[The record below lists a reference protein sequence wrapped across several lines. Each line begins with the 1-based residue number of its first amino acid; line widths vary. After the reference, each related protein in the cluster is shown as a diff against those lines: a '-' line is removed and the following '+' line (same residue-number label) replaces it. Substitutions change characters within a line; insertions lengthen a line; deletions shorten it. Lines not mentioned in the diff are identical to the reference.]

1 MNSEH
6 SPTSTA
12 TAATRDV
19 AEVGTTADE
28 FTMRFSPTPR
38 GARLARR
45 LVSDRL
51 DVWGHPYTST
61 VNETL
66 TLITAEL
73 AANAVTHGRV
83 PGRDFEVRLTADAG
97 TLRVEVYETRAEQ
110 LPPACPHEPPGD
122 AESGRGLLLVAGL
135 ADAWSI
141 TPRRHAPGK
150 SVWAEVR
157 RPPAS
162 PSPTHR
168 NSR

>member
-6 SPTSTA
+6 SPTP
-12 TAATRDV
+12 TAATRS
-19 AEVGTTADE
+19 ATEVGTTTDE
-28 FTMRFSPTPR
+28 FTMRFSSTPR

-83 PGRDFEVRLTADAG
+83 SGRDFEVRLTANAG
-97 TLRVEVYETRAEQ
+97 TLRVEVSDTRAERL
-110 LPPACPHEPPGD
+110 LPPCPHEPPD
-122 AESGRGLLLVAGL
+122 DVESGRGLMLVAAL
-135 ADAWSI
+135 ADDWGA
-141 TPRRHAPGK
+141 TPRADAPGK
-150 SVWAEVR
+150 TVWAGLTL
-157 RPPAS
+157 P
-162 PSPTHR
+162 
-168 NSR
+168 